1 MIKARAN
8 PKVETMEGI
17 FKKKIGDYDSTDLQ
31 HAGEMNV
38 KVSDMIIHEVLP
50 DYA

>member
-1 MIKARAN
+1 
-8 PKVETMEGI
+8 MERI
-17 FKKKIGDYDSTDLQ
+17 FKEKIGDFASTDIS
-31 HAGEMNV
+31 HARELNV

>member
-1 MIKARAN
+1 
-8 PKVETMEGI
+8 MEKI
-17 FKKKIGDYDSTDLQ
+17 FRSKIGDFDSTDIG
-31 HAGEMNV
+31 HARELNV

>member
-1 MIKARAN
+1 
-8 PKVETMEGI
+8 MEKI
-17 FKKKIGDYDSTDLQ
+17 FKEKIGDFGSTDIS
-31 HAGEMNV
+31 HARELNV